1 MIAQTLRSNLP
12 RLSGVACHAEAALA
26 KLDSRIAH
34 MVRDASEEMSGV
46 HPRDRLDPLWWQC
59 RSVDTRIEAPIR
71 VLQAFDEVLHLNGCG
86 PRQPVCLVFDGAGT
100 AVQERILAAQ
110 CHYQARFTG
119 LRILLCDRGYED
131 PARVPNIR
139 PFNMP
144 VDHLSATEKL
154 IRAVEVLSQDHVIV
168 FNSLFHNR
176 DAALG
181 EPLLNALPPEMIA
194 RVARVGLY
202 FSTEDFAAGRLA
214 HEVHHAAQA
223 SPDHHQEVGS

>member
-1 MIAQTLRSNLP
+1 MIAQALRSRLP
-12 RLSGVACHAEAALA
+12 RLSAFASHAEAALGRV
-26 KLDSRIAH
+26 DPRIAR
-34 MVRDASEEMSGV
+34 MVRDASEEMGGV

-59 RSVDTRIEAPIR
+59 RSVDARIEARVR
-71 VLQAFDEVLHLNGCG
+71 VLQAFDEVLHRNGVG
-86 PRQPVCLVFDGAGT
+86 PHQPLCLVFDGAGT

-131 PARVPNIR
+131 PARVPDVR
-139 PFNMP
+139 PFDMP

-154 IRAVEVLSQDHVIV
+154 IRAVEVLSQDHMIV

-181 EPLLNALPPEMIA
+181 EPLLNALPPEMIS

-214 HEVHHAAQA
+214 HEFHHAAQA
-223 SPDHHQEVGS
+223 APDHHQEVGS